1 MRFEIDGKE
10 YDLKLTF
17 GNIYE
22 LNKKY
27 EGGSDAVIMACMQGD
42 LELFVDAVYFG
53 LMHTK
58 QGFTREK
65 VMENIEKQFEA
76 GKISQEF
83 IEELLN
89 EVVAESSFYQNT
101 TKKRRKQMKKQYLAK
116 HPEAA
121 ENPEMQEMLEDMFGK
136 DEEQENSPAKI

>member
-1 MRFEIDGKE
+1 MRFEIDKKE
-10 YDLKLTF
+10 YELKLTF

-27 EGGSDAVIMACMQGD
+27 EGGSNEVVMACMQGD
-42 LELFVDAVYFG
+42 LELFVDAIYFG

-58 QGFTREK
+58 EGFTRNK
-65 VMENIEKQFEA
+65 VMENIEKQFEE

-89 EVVAESSFYQNT
+89 EVVAESTFYQKT
-101 TKKRRKQMKKQYLAK
+101 TKKLRTQMKKQYLAK
-116 HPEAA
+116 NPEAA
-121 ENPEMQEMLEDMFGK
+121 ENPEMMEMVEEMFGK
-136 DEEQENSPAKI
+136 VEE

>member
-1 MRFEIDGKE
+1 MRFEIDKKE
-10 YDLKLTF
+10 YELKLTF

-27 EGGSDAVIMACMQGD
+27 EGGSNEVVMACMQGD
-42 LELFVDAVYFG
+42 LELFVDAIYYG

-58 QGFTREK
+58 EGFTRDK
-65 VMENIEKQFEA
+65 VMENIEKQFEE

-89 EVVAESSFYQNT
+89 EVVAESTFFFFL
-101 TKKRRKQMKKQYLAK
+101 TKKLRKQMKKQYLAK
-116 HPEAA
+116 NPEAA
-121 ENPEMQEMLEDMFGK
+121 ENPEMMEMVEEMFGK
-136 DEEQENSPAKI
+136 VEE

>member
-1 MRFEIDGKE
+1 MRFEIDKKE
-10 YDLKLTF
+10 YELKLTF

-27 EGGSDAVIMACMQGD
+27 EGGSNEVVMACMQGD
-42 LELFVDAVYFG
+42 LELFVDAIYFG

-58 QGFTREK
+58 EGFTRDK
-65 VMENIEKQFEA
+65 VMDNIEKQFEE

-89 EVVAESSFYQNT
+89 EVVAESTFYQKT
-101 TKKRRKQMKKQYLAK
+101 TKKLRKQMKKQYLAK
-116 HPEAA
+116 NPEAA
-121 ENPEMQEMLEDMFGK
+121 ENPEMMEMVEEMFGK
-136 DEEQENSPAKI
+136 IEE

>member
-1 MRFEIDGKE
+1 MRFEIDKKE
-10 YDLKLTF
+10 YELKLTF

-27 EGGSDAVIMACMQGD
+27 EGGSNEVVMACMQGD
-42 LELFVDAVYFG
+42 LELFVDAIYYG

-58 QGFTREK
+58 EGFTRDK
-65 VMENIEKQFEA
+65 VMENIEKQFEE

-89 EVVAESSFYQNT
+89 EVVAESTFYQKT
-101 TKKRRKQMKKQYLAK
+101 TKKLRKQMKKQYLAK
-116 HPEAA
+116 NPEAA
-121 ENPEMQEMLEDMFGK
+121 ENPEMMEMVEEMFGK
-136 DEEQENSPAKI
+136 VEE

>member
-1 MRFEIDGKE
+1 MRFEIDKKE
-10 YDLKLTF
+10 YELKLTF

-27 EGGSDAVIMACMQGD
+27 EGGSNEVVMACMQGD
-42 LELFVDAVYFG
+42 LELFVDAIYFG

-58 QGFTREK
+58 EGFTREK
-65 VMENIEKQFEA
+65 VMENIEKKFEE

-89 EVVAESSFYQNT
+89 EVVAESTFYQKT
-101 TKKRRKQMKKQYLAK
+101 TKKLRKQMKKQYLAK
-116 HPEAA
+116 NPEAA
-121 ENPEMQEMLEDMFGK
+121 ENPEMMEMVEEMFGK
-136 DEEQENSPAKI
+136 VEE

>member
-1 MRFEIDGKE
+1 MRFEIDKKE
-10 YDLKLTF
+10 YELKLTF

-27 EGGSDAVIMACMQGD
+27 EGGSNEVVMACMQGD
-42 LELFVDAVYFG
+42 LELFVDAIYFG

-58 QGFTREK
+58 EGFTRDK
-65 VMENIEKQFEA
+65 VMENIEKQFEE

-89 EVVAESSFYQNT
+89 EVVAESTFYQKT
-101 TKKRRKQMKKQYLAK
+101 TKKLRRQMKKQYLAK
-116 HPEAA
+116 NPEAA
-121 ENPEMQEMLEDMFGK
+121 ENPEMMEMVEEMFGK
-136 DEEQENSPAKI
+136 VEE

>member
-1 MRFEIDGKE
+1 MRFEIDKKE
-10 YDLKLTF
+10 YELKLTF

-27 EGGSDAVIMACMQGD
+27 EGGSNEVVMACMQGD
-42 LELFVDAVYFG
+42 LELFVDAIYFG

-58 QGFTREK
+58 EGFTRDK
-65 VMENIEKQFEA
+65 VMENIEKQFEE

-89 EVVAESSFYQNT
+89 EVVAESTFYQKT
-101 TKKRRKQMKKQYLAK
+101 TKKLRKQMKKQYLAK
-116 HPEAA
+116 NPEAA
-121 ENPEMQEMLEDMFGK
+121 ENPEMMEIVEEMFGK
-136 DEEQENSPAKI
+136 IEE

>member
-1 MRFEIDGKE
+1 MRFEIDKKE
-10 YDLKLTF
+10 YELKLTF

-27 EGGSDAVIMACMQGD
+27 EGGSNEVVMACMQGD
-42 LELFVDAVYFG
+42 LELFVDAIYFG

-58 QGFTREK
+58 EGFTRDK
-65 VMENIEKQFEA
+65 VMENIEKQFEE

-89 EVVAESSFYQNT
+89 EVVAESTFYQKT
-101 TKKRRKQMKKQYLAK
+101 TKKLRKQMKKQYLAK
-116 HPEAA
+116 NPEVA
-121 ENPEMQEMLEDMFGK
+121 ENPEMMEMVEEMFGK
-136 DEEQENSPAKI
+136 VEE

>member
-1 MRFEIDGKE
+1 MRFEIDKKE
-10 YDLKLTF
+10 YELKLTF

-27 EGGSDAVIMACMQGD
+27 EGGSNEVVMACMQGD
-42 LELFVDAVYFG
+42 LELFVDAIYFG

-58 QGFTREK
+58 EGFTRDK
-65 VMENIEKQFEA
+65 VMENIEKQFEE

-89 EVVAESSFYQNT
+89 EVVAESTFYQKT
-101 TKKRRKQMKKQYLAK
+101 TKKLRKQMKKQYLAK
-116 HPEAA
+116 NPEAA
-121 ENPEMQEMLEDMFGK
+121 ENPEMMEMVEEMFGK
-136 DEEQENSPAKI
+136 VEE

>member
-1 MRFEIDGKE
+1 MRFEIDKKE
-10 YDLKLTF
+10 YELKLTF

-27 EGGSDAVIMACMQGD
+27 EGGSNEVVMACMQGD
-42 LELFVDAVYFG
+42 LELFVDAIYFG

-58 QGFTREK
+58 EGFTRDK
-65 VMENIEKQFEA
+65 VMENIEKQFEE

-89 EVVAESSFYQNT
+89 EVVAESTFYQKT
-101 TKKRRKQMKKQYLAK
+101 TKKLRRQMKKQYLAK
-116 HPEAA
+116 NPEAA
-121 ENPEMQEMLEDMFGK
+121 ENPEMMEMVEEMFGK
-136 DEEQENSPAKI
+136 IEE

>member
-1 MRFEIDGKE
+1 MRFEIDKKE
-10 YDLKLTF
+10 YELKLTF

-27 EGGSDAVIMACMQGD
+27 EGGSNEVVMACMQGD
-42 LELFVDAVYFG
+42 LELFVDAIYFG

-58 QGFTREK
+58 EGFTREK
-65 VMENIEKQFEA
+65 VMENIEKQFEE

-89 EVVAESSFYQNT
+89 EVVAESTFYQKT
-101 TKKRRKQMKKQYLAK
+101 TKKLRKQMKKQYLAK
-116 HPEAA
+116 NPEAA
-121 ENPEMQEMLEDMFGK
+121 ENPEMMEMVEEMFGK
-136 DEEQENSPAKI
+136 IEE

>member
-1 MRFEIDGKE
+1 MRFEIDKKE
-10 YDLKLTF
+10 YELKLTF

-27 EGGSDAVIMACMQGD
+27 EGGSNEVVMACMQGD
-42 LELFVDAVYFG
+42 LELFVDAIYFG

-58 QGFTREK
+58 EGFTRDK
-65 VMENIEKQFEA
+65 VMENIEKQFEE

-89 EVVAESSFYQNT
+89 EVVAESTFYQKT
-101 TKKRRKQMKKQYLAK
+101 TKKLRKQMKKQYLAK
-116 HPEAA
+116 NPEAA
-121 ENPEMQEMLEDMFGK
+121 ENPEMMEMVEEMFGK
-136 DEEQENSPAKI
+136 IEG

>member
-1 MRFEIDGKE
+1 MRFEIDKKE
-10 YDLKLTF
+10 YELKLTF

-27 EGGSDAVIMACMQGD
+27 EGGSNEVVMACMQGD
-42 LELFVDAVYFG
+42 LELFVDAIYFG

-58 QGFTREK
+58 EGFTRDK
-65 VMENIEKQFEA
+65 VMENIEKQFEE

-89 EVVAESSFYQNT
+89 EVVAESIFYQKT
-101 TKKRRKQMKKQYLAK
+101 TKKLRKQMKKQYLAK
-116 HPEAA
+116 NPEAA
-121 ENPEMQEMLEDMFGK
+121 ENPEMMEMVEEMFGK
-136 DEEQENSPAKI
+136 VEE

>member
-1 MRFEIDGKE
+1 MRFEIDKKE
-10 YDLKLTF
+10 YELKLTF

-27 EGGSDAVIMACMQGD
+27 EGGSNEVVMACMQGD
-42 LELFVDAVYFG
+42 LEMFVDAIYFG

-58 QGFTREK
+58 EGFTRDK
-65 VMENIEKQFEA
+65 VMENIEKQFEE

-89 EVVAESSFYQNT
+89 EVVAESTFYQKT
-101 TKKRRKQMKKQYLAK
+101 TKKLRKQMKKQYLAK
-116 HPEAA
+116 NPEAA
-121 ENPEMQEMLEDMFGK
+121 ENPEMMEMVEEMFGK
-136 DEEQENSPAKI
+136 VEE

>member
-1 MRFEIDGKE
+1 MRFEIDKKE
-10 YDLKLTF
+10 YELKLTF

-27 EGGSDAVIMACMQGD
+27 EGGSNEVVMACMQGD
-42 LELFVDAVYFG
+42 LELFVDAIYFG

-58 QGFTREK
+58 EGFTRDK
-65 VMENIEKQFEA
+65 VMDNIEKQFEE

-89 EVVAESSFYQNT
+89 EVVAESTFYQKT
-101 TKKRRKQMKKQYLAK
+101 TKKLRKQMKKQYLAK
-116 HPEAA
+116 NPEAA
-121 ENPEMQEMLEDMFGK
+121 ENPEMMEMVEEMFGK
-136 DEEQENSPAKI
+136 VEE

>member
-1 MRFEIDGKE
+1 MRFEIDKKE
-10 YDLKLTF
+10 YELKLTF

-27 EGGSDAVIMACMQGD
+27 EGGSNEVVMACMQGD
-42 LELFVDAVYFG
+42 LELFVDAIYFG

-58 QGFTREK
+58 EGFTRDK
-65 VMENIEKQFEA
+65 VMENIEKQFEE

-89 EVVAESSFYQNT
+89 EVVAESTFYQET
-101 TKKRRKQMKKQYLAK
+101 TKKLRKQMKKQYLAK
-116 HPEAA
+116 NPEAA
-121 ENPEMQEMLEDMFGK
+121 ENPEMMEMVEEMFGK
-136 DEEQENSPAKI
+136 VEE

>member
-1 MRFEIDGKE
+1 MRFEIDKKE
-10 YDLKLTF
+10 YELKLTF

-27 EGGSDAVIMACMQGD
+27 EGGSNEVVMACMQGD
-42 LELFVDAVYFG
+42 LELFVDAIYFG

-58 QGFTREK
+58 EGFTRDK
-65 VMENIEKQFEA
+65 VMENIEKQFEE

-89 EVVAESSFYQNT
+89 EVVAESTFYQKT
-101 TKKRRKQMKKQYLAK
+101 TKKLRKQMKKQYLAK
-116 HPEAA
+116 NPEAA
-121 ENPEMQEMLEDMFGK
+121 ENPEMMKMVEEMFGK
-136 DEEQENSPAKI
+136 VEE

>member
-1 MRFEIDGKE
+1 MRFEIVKKE
-10 YDLKLTF
+10 YELKLTF

-27 EGGSDAVIMACMQGD
+27 EGGSNEVVMACMQGD
-42 LELFVDAVYFG
+42 LELFVDAIYFG

-58 QGFTREK
+58 EGFTRDK
-65 VMENIEKQFEA
+65 VMENIEKQFEE

-89 EVVAESSFYQNT
+89 EVVAESTFYQKT
-101 TKKRRKQMKKQYLAK
+101 TKKLRKQMKKQYLAK
-116 HPEAA
+116 NPEAA
-121 ENPEMQEMLEDMFGK
+121 ENPEMMEMVEEMFGK
-136 DEEQENSPAKI
+136 IEE

>member
-1 MRFEIDGKE
+1 MRFEIDKKE
-10 YDLKLTF
+10 YELKLTF

-27 EGGSDAVIMACMQGD
+27 EGGSNEVVMACMQGD
-42 LELFVDAVYFG
+42 LELFVDAIYFG

-58 QGFTREK
+58 EGFTRDK
-65 VMENIEKQFEA
+65 VMENIEKQFEE

-89 EVVAESSFYQNT
+89 EVVAESTFYQKT
-101 TKKRRKQMKKQYLAK
+101 TKKLRKQMKKQYLAK
-116 HPEAA
+116 NPEAA
-121 ENPEMQEMLEDMFGK
+121 ENPEMMEMIEEMFGK
-136 DEEQENSPAKI
+136 VEE

>member
-1 MRFEIDGKE
+1 MRFEIDKKE
-10 YDLKLTF
+10 YELKLTF

-27 EGGSDAVIMACMQGD
+27 EGGSNEVVMACMQGD
-42 LELFVDAVYFG
+42 LELFVDAIYFG

-58 QGFTREK
+58 EGFTRDK
-65 VMENIEKQFEA
+65 VMENIEKQFEE

-89 EVVAESSFYQNT
+89 EVVAESTFYQKT
-101 TKKRRKQMKKQYLAK
+101 TKKLRKQMKKQYLAK
-116 HPEAA
+116 NPEAV
-121 ENPEMQEMLEDMFGK
+121 ENPEMMEMVEEMFGK
-136 DEEQENSPAKI
+136 VEE

>member
-1 MRFEIDGKE
+1 MRFEIDKKE
-10 YDLKLTF
+10 YELKLTF

-27 EGGSDAVIMACMQGD
+27 EGGSNEVVMACMQGD
-42 LELFVDAVYFG
+42 LELFVDAIYFG

-58 QGFTREK
+58 EGFTRDK
-65 VMENIEKQFEA
+65 VMKNIEKQFEE

-89 EVVAESSFYQNT
+89 EVVAESTFYQKT
-101 TKKRRKQMKKQYLAK
+101 TKKLRKQMKKQYLAK
-116 HPEAA
+116 NPEAA
-121 ENPEMQEMLEDMFGK
+121 ENPEMMAMVEEMFGK
-136 DEEQENSPAKI
+136 VEE

>member
-1 MRFEIDGKE
+1 MRFEIDKKE
-10 YDLKLTF
+10 YELKLTF

-27 EGGSDAVIMACMQGD
+27 EGGSNEVVMACMQGD
-42 LELFVDAVYFG
+42 LELFVDAIYFG

-58 QGFTREK
+58 EGFTREK
-65 VMENIEKQFEA
+65 VMENIEKQFEE

-89 EVVAESSFYQNT
+89 EVVAESTFYQKT
-101 TKKRRKQMKKQYLAK
+101 TKKLRKQMKKQYLAK
-116 HPEAA
+116 NPEAA
-121 ENPEMQEMLEDMFGK
+121 ENPEMMEMVEEMFGK
-136 DEEQENSPAKI
+136 VEE

>member
-1 MRFEIDGKE
+1 MRFEIDKKE
-10 YDLKLTF
+10 YELKLTF

-27 EGGSDAVIMACMQGD
+27 EGGSNEVVMACMQGD
-42 LELFVDAVYFG
+42 LELFVDAIYFG

-58 QGFTREK
+58 EGFTRDK
-65 VMENIEKQFEA
+65 VMENIEKQFEE

-89 EVVAESSFYQNT
+89 EVVAESTFYQKT
-101 TKKRRKQMKKQYLAK
+101 TKKLRKQMTKQYLAK
-116 HPEAA
+116 NPEAA
-121 ENPEMQEMLEDMFGK
+121 ENPEMMEMVEEMFGK
-136 DEEQENSPAKI
+136 VEE

>member
-1 MRFEIDGKE
+1 MRFEIDKKE
-10 YDLKLTF
+10 YELKLTF

-27 EGGSDAVIMACMQGD
+27 EGGSNEVVMACMQGD
-42 LELFVDAVYFG
+42 LELFVDAIYFG

-58 QGFTREK
+58 EGFTREK
-65 VMENIEKQFEA
+65 VMENIEKQFEE

-89 EVVAESSFYQNT
+89 EVVAESTFYQKT
-101 TKKRRKQMKKQYLAK
+101 TKKLRKQMKKQYLAK
-116 HPEAA
+116 NPEAA
-121 ENPEMQEMLEDMFGK
+121 ENTELMEMVEEMFGK
-136 DEEQENSPAKI
+136 VEE

>member
-1 MRFEIDGKE
+1 MRFEIDKKE
-10 YDLKLTF
+10 YELKLTF

-27 EGGSDAVIMACMQGD
+27 EGGSNEVVMACMQGD
-42 LELFVDAVYFG
+42 LELFVDAIYFG

-58 QGFTREK
+58 EGFTRDK
-65 VMENIEKQFEA
+65 VMENIEKQFEE

-89 EVVAESSFYQNT
+89 EVVAESTFYQKT
-101 TKKRRKQMKKQYLAK
+101 TKKLRKQMKKQYLAK
-116 HPEAA
+116 NPEAA
-121 ENPEMQEMLEDMFGK
+121 ENPKMMEMVEEMFGK
-136 DEEQENSPAKI
+136 VEE

>member
-1 MRFEIDGKE
+1 MRFEIDKKE
-10 YDLKLTF
+10 YELKLTF

-27 EGGSDAVIMACMQGD
+27 EGGSNEVVMACMQGD
-42 LELFVDAVYFG
+42 LELFVDAIYFG

-58 QGFTREK
+58 EGFTREK
-65 VMENIEKQFEA
+65 VMENIEKQFEE

-89 EVVAESSFYQNT
+89 EVVAESTFYQKT
-101 TKKRRKQMKKQYLAK
+101 TKKLRKQMKKQYLAK
-116 HPEAA
+116 NPEAA
-121 ENPEMQEMLEDMFGK
+121 ENPEMMEMVEEMFGK
-136 DEEQENSPAKI
+136 VEK

>member
-1 MRFEIDGKE
+1 MRFEIDKKE
-10 YDLKLTF
+10 YELKLTF

-27 EGGSDAVIMACMQGD
+27 EGGSNEVVMACMQGD
-42 LELFVDAVYFG
+42 LELFVDAIYFG

-58 QGFTREK
+58 EGFTRDK
-65 VMENIEKQFEA
+65 VMENIEEQFEE

-89 EVVAESSFYQNT
+89 EVVAESTFYQKT
-101 TKKRRKQMKKQYLAK
+101 TKKLRKQMKKQYLAK
-116 HPEAA
+116 NPEAA
-121 ENPEMQEMLEDMFGK
+121 ENPEMMEMVEEMFGK
-136 DEEQENSPAKI
+136 VEE

>member
-1 MRFEIDGKE
+1 MRFEIDKKE
-10 YDLKLTF
+10 YELKLTF

-27 EGGSDAVIMACMQGD
+27 EGGSSEVVMACMQGD
-42 LELFVDAVYFG
+42 LELFVDAIYFG

-58 QGFTREK
+58 EGFTRDK
-65 VMENIEKQFEA
+65 VMENIEKQFEE

-89 EVVAESSFYQNT
+89 EVVAESTFYQKT
-101 TKKRRKQMKKQYLAK
+101 TKKLRKQMKKQYLAK
-116 HPEAA
+116 NPEAA
-121 ENPEMQEMLEDMFGK
+121 ENPEMMEMVEEMFGK
-136 DEEQENSPAKI
+136 VEE